1 VSVAER
7 GGRRPSVPLRVTAVP
22 DPHPLDW
29 LDAHAAVRRAAGL
42 RRGLRPRAAGEPLL
56 DLAGNDY
63 LGLTTDPR
71 VVEGAVAATRAWGAG
86 STGSRLVT
94 GTTTLH
100 SELEAELA
108 AFLGAPAALV
118 FSSGYLANLGVVTA
132 LSGPGALVVSDAA
145 NHASLVDACRLARA
159 RIAVTPRDDPAAVDA
174 LLAARTEERALVVT
188 DSVNSVDGA
197 FAPLRE
203 LHAVCRA
210 RGALLVVDEA
220 HGLGVVG
227 PGGRGLLAALD
238 LAGADDIV
246 ATVTLSKAL
255 GSQGGAV
262 VGSAAVIAHLVD
274 TARSFIFD
282 TGLAPACVGA
292 ALAALRVL
300 RAEPERPAA
309 ILRAAAV
316 LAAAAGVP
324 APPSAVVSVV
334 LGEPEIAV
342 AAAVAC
348 VERGVR
354 VGCFRPPSV
363 PKGTSR
369 LRLTARATLTDAE
382 LAHASAVLGAV
393 LVEVDD
399 R

>member
-1 VSVAER
+1 M
-7 GGRRPSVPLRVTAVP
+7 P
-22 DPHPLDW
+22 DAHPHPLAW
-29 LDAHAAVRRAAGL
+29 LDAHADRRRAAGL
-42 RRGLRPRAAGEPLL
+42 RRELRPRTGDDGLL

-63 LGLTTDPR
+63 LGLSTDPR
-71 VVEGAVAATRAWGAG
+71 VLEGAIAATRTWGAG

-94 GTTTLH
+94 GTTALH
-100 SELEAELA
+100 AELEAELA
-108 AFLGAPAALV
+108 AFLAAPAALV
-118 FSSGYLANLGVVTA
+118 FSSGYLANLGVITA

-145 NHASLVDACRLARA
+145 NHASLVDACRLASA

-210 RGALLVVDEA
+210 HGALLVVDEA

-227 PGGRGLLAALD
+227 RGGRGLLAEHG

-246 ATVTLSKAL
+246 VTVTLSKAL

-282 TGLAPACVGA
+282 TGLAPSCVGG

-309 ILRAAAV
+309 ILRAAAI

-334 LGEPEIAV
+334 LGEPDIAV
-342 AAAVAC
+342 AAAAAC
-348 VERGVR
+348 AERGVR

-382 LAHASAVLGAV
+382 LARAGAV
-393 LVEVDD
+393 LAEVLSRVEQ

>member
-1 VSVAER
+1 
-7 GGRRPSVPLRVTAVP
+7 VP
-22 DPHPLDW
+22 DPHPLAW
-29 LDAHAAVRRAAGL
+29 LDAHAATRRDAGL
-42 RRGLRPRAAGEPLL
+42 RRVLRPRAADEPLL

-63 LGLTTDPR
+63 LGLSSDPR
-71 VVEGAVAATRAWGAG
+71 IVEGAVAATRAWGAG

-94 GTTTLH
+94 GTTALH
-100 SELEAELA
+100 GVLEAELA
-108 AFLGAPAALV
+108 AFVGAQAALV

-132 LSGPGALVVSDAA
+132 LSGPGTLVVSDAA

-227 PGGRGLLAALD
+227 PGGRGLLAETGI
-238 LAGADDIV
+238 AGADDIV

-262 VGSAAVIAHLVD
+262 VGPAAVIAHLVD

-300 RAEPERPAA
+300 EAEPERPAA
-309 ILRAAAV
+309 ILRAAGA
-316 LAAAAGVP
+316 LAAATGVP

-334 LGEPEIAV
+334 LGEPDIAV
-342 AAAVAC
+342 AAAAAC
-348 VERGVR
+348 AERGVR

-382 LAHASAVLGAV
+382 LAHAGSVLAEV
-393 LVEVDD
+393 LSGVDD

>member
-1 VSVAER
+1 VSD
-7 GGRRPSVPLRVTAVP
+7 G
-22 DPHPLDW
+22 
-29 LDAHAAVRRAAGL
+29 
-42 RRGLRPRAAGEPLL
+42 LL

-63 LGLTTDPR
+63 LGLAGDPR
-71 VVEGAVAATRAWGAG
+71 VVEGAVAAARAWGAG

-94 GTTTLH
+94 GTTELH
-100 SELEAELA
+100 GELEAELA
-108 AFLGAPAALV
+108 AFVGGQAALV

-132 LSGPGALVVSDAA
+132 LSGPGTLVVSDAA
-145 NHASLVDACRLARA
+145 NHASLVDACRLSRA
-159 RIAVTPRDDPAAVDA
+159 RIAVAPRDDPATIDA
-174 LLAARTEERALVVT
+174 LLANRAEERALVVT

-197 FAPLRE
+197 LAPLRA
-203 LHAVCRA
+203 LHAVCQA

-227 PGGRGLLAALD
+227 PGGRGLLAD
-238 LAGADDIV
+238 VGLAGADDIV

-262 VGSAAVIAHLVD
+262 VGPAAVIAHLVD

-282 TGLAPACVGA
+282 TGLAPACAGA
-292 ALAALRVL
+292 ALTALRVL
-300 RAEPERPAA
+300 RAEPNRPAA
-309 ILRAAAV
+309 V
-316 LAAAAGVP
+316 LHAAAALATAAGVLP
-324 APPSAVVSVV
+324 PPSAVVSVV

-342 AAAVAC
+342 DAAAAC
-348 VERGVR
+348 AALGVR

-382 LAHASAVLGAV
+382 LDHAAAVLTQV
-393 LVEVDD
+393 LSEHAE
-399 R
+399 RS

>member
-1 VSVAER
+1 MAPRVA
-7 GGRRPSVPLRVTAVP
+7 AVADP
-22 DPHPLDW
+22 DPHPLAW
-29 LDAHAAVRRAAGL
+29 LDAHAERRREAGL
-42 RRGLRPRAAGEPLL
+42 RRALRPRAAGEPLL

-63 LGLTTDPR
+63 LGLSTDPR
-71 VVEGAVAATRAWGAG
+71 VVEGAVAATRTWGAG

-94 GTTTLH
+94 GTTALH
-100 SELEAELA
+100 GELEAELA
-108 AFLGAPAALV
+108 TFVGTPAALV

-174 LLAARTEERALVVT
+174 LLSARTEERALVVT

-227 PGGRGLLAALD
+227 PGGRGLLAEHG

-262 VGSAAVIAHLVD
+262 LGSAAVIAHLVD
-274 TARSFIFD
+274 AARSFIFD

-300 RAEPERPAA
+300 RAEPERPTA
-309 ILRAAAV
+309 ILRSAAT

-334 LGEPEIAV
+334 LGEPDIAVAV
-342 AAAVAC
+342 AAACA
-348 VERGVR
+348 ERGLR

-369 LRLTARATLTDAE
+369 LRLTAPATLTDAE
-382 LAHASAVLGAV
+382 LAHAGAV
-393 LVEVDD
+393 LAEVLAGVEQ

>member
-1 VSVAER
+1 M
-7 GGRRPSVPLRVTAVP
+7 P
-22 DPHPLDW
+22 DPHPLAW
-29 LDAHAAVRRAAGL
+29 LDAHAATRRDAGL
-42 RRGLRPRAAGEPLL
+42 RRVLRPRAADEPLL

-63 LGLTTDPR
+63 LGLSTDPR
-71 VVEGAVAATRAWGAG
+71 IVEGAVAATRAWGAG

-94 GTTTLH
+94 GTTALH
-100 SELEAELA
+100 GELEAELA
-108 AFLGAPAALV
+108 AFVGAQAALV

-132 LSGPGALVVSDAA
+132 LSGPGTLVVSDAA

-159 RIAVTPRDDPAAVDA
+159 RVAVTPRDDPAAVDA

-227 PGGRGLLAALD
+227 PGGRGLLAEHG
-238 LAGADDIV
+238 LAGADDVV

-262 VGSAAVIAHLVD
+262 VGPAAVIAHLVD

-300 RAEPERPAA
+300 KAEPDRPAA
-309 ILRAAAV
+309 ILRAAAA
-316 LAAAAGVP
+316 LAVASGVP

-334 LGEPEIAV
+334 LGEPDIAV
-342 AAAVAC
+342 AAAAAC
-348 VERGVR
+348 AERGVR

-382 LAHASAVLGAV
+382 LAHAGSVLAEV
-393 LVEVDD
+393 LSGVDD

>member
-1 VSVAER
+1 
-7 GGRRPSVPLRVTAVP
+7 VP
-22 DPHPLDW
+22 DPHPLAW
-29 LDAHAAVRRAAGL
+29 LDAHAATRRDAGL
-42 RRGLRPRAAGEPLL
+42 RRVLRPRAADEPLL

-63 LGLTTDPR
+63 LGLSTDPR
-71 VVEGAVAATRAWGAG
+71 IVEGAVAATRAWGAG

-94 GTTTLH
+94 GTTALH
-100 SELEAELA
+100 GELEAELA
-108 AFLGAPAALV
+108 AFVGAQAALV

-132 LSGPGALVVSDAA
+132 LSGPGTLVVSDAA

-210 RGALLVVDEA
+210 RGALLIVDEA

-227 PGGRGLLAALD
+227 PGGRGLLAEHG
-238 LAGADDIV
+238 LAGADDVV

-262 VGSAAVIAHLVD
+262 VGPAAVIAHLVD

-300 RAEPERPAA
+300 KAETDRPAA
-309 ILRAAAV
+309 ILRAAAA
-316 LAAAAGVP
+316 LATATGVP

-334 LGEPEIAV
+334 LGEPDIAV
-342 AAAVAC
+342 AAAAAC
-348 VERGVR
+348 AERGVR

-369 LRLTARATLTDAE
+369 LRLTARATLTDVE
-382 LAHASAVLGAV
+382 LARAGAV
-393 LVEVDD
+393 LVEVLSTVEQ

>member
-1 VSVAER
+1 
-7 GGRRPSVPLRVTAVP
+7 VP
-22 DPHPLDW
+22 DPHPLAW
-29 LDAHAAVRRAAGL
+29 LDAHAATRRDAGL
-42 RRGLRPRAAGEPLL
+42 RRVLRPRAADEPLL

-63 LGLTTDPR
+63 LGLATDPR
-71 VVEGAVAATRAWGAG
+71 IVEGAVAATRVWGAG

-94 GTTTLH
+94 GTTALH
-100 SELEAELA
+100 GELEAELA
-108 AFLGAPAALV
+108 AFVGARAALV

-132 LSGPGALVVSDAA
+132 LSGPGTLVVSDAA

-188 DSVNSVDGA
+188 DSVNSVDGG

-210 RGALLVVDEA
+210 HGALLVVDEA

-227 PGGRGLLAALD
+227 PGGRGLLAEHG
-238 LAGADDIV
+238 LAGADDVV

-262 VGSAAVIAHLVD
+262 VGPAAVIAHLVD

-300 RAEPERPAA
+300 GAEPDRPAA
-309 ILRAAAV
+309 ILRAAAA

-334 LGEPEIAV
+334 LGEPDIAV
-342 AAAVAC
+342 AAAAAC
-348 VERGVR
+348 AERGVR

-382 LAHASAVLGAV
+382 LARAGSALAEVLSG
-393 LVEVDD
+393 VDD

>member
-1 VSVAER
+1 
-7 GGRRPSVPLRVTAVP
+7 VTAVP

-29 LDAHAAVRRAAGL
+29 LDAHAAARRAAGL

-63 LGLTTDPR
+63 LGLSTDPR
-71 VVEGAVAATRAWGAG
+71 VVEGAVAAARAWGAG

-94 GTTTLH
+94 GTTALH

-108 AFLGAPAALV
+108 AFLGARAALV

-238 LAGADDIV
+238 LAGADDVV

-262 VGSAAVIAHLVD
+262 VGSAAVMAHLVD

-300 RAEPERPAA
+300 RAEPDRPAA

-342 AAAVAC
+342 AAAAAC
-348 VERGVR
+348 AERGVR

-382 LAHASAVLGAV
+382 LAHAGAVLAAV

>member
-1 VSVAER
+1 
-7 GGRRPSVPLRVTAVP
+7 VP
-22 DPHPLDW
+22 DPHPLAW
-29 LDAHAAVRRAAGL
+29 LDAHAATRRDAGL
-42 RRGLRPRAAGEPLL
+42 RRVLRPRAADEPLL

-63 LGLTTDPR
+63 LGLSTDPR
-71 VVEGAVAATRAWGAG
+71 IVEGAVAATRAWGAG

-94 GTTTLH
+94 GTTALH
-100 SELEAELA
+100 GELEAELA
-108 AFLGAPAALV
+108 AFVGAQAALV

-227 PGGRGLLAALD
+227 PGGRGLLAETGI
-238 LAGADDIV
+238 AGADDIV

-262 VGSAAVIAHLVD
+262 VGPAAVIAHLVD

-300 RAEPERPAA
+300 EAEPERPAA
-309 ILRAAAV
+309 ILRAAGA
-316 LAAAAGVP
+316 LAAATGVP

-334 LGEPEIAV
+334 LGEPDIAV
-342 AAAVAC
+342 AAAAAC
-348 VERGVR
+348 AERGVR

-382 LAHASAVLGAV
+382 LAHAGSVLAEV
-393 LVEVDD
+393 LSGVDD

>member
-1 VSVAER
+1 M
-7 GGRRPSVPLRVTAVP
+7 P
-22 DPHPLDW
+22 DPHPLAW
-29 LDAHAAVRRAAGL
+29 LDAHAATRREAGL
-42 RRGLRPRAAGEPLL
+42 RRVLRPRAADEPLL

-63 LGLTTDPR
+63 LGLSTDPR
-71 VVEGAVAATRAWGAG
+71 IVEGAVAATRAWGAG

-94 GTTTLH
+94 GTTALH
-100 SELEAELA
+100 GELEAELA
-108 AFLGAPAALV
+108 AFVGAQAALV

-132 LSGPGALVVSDAA
+132 LSGPGTLVVSDAA

-159 RIAVTPRDDPAAVDA
+159 RVAVTPRDDPAAVDA

-227 PGGRGLLAALD
+227 PGGRGLLAEHG
-238 LAGADDIV
+238 LAGADDVV

-262 VGSAAVIAHLVD
+262 VGPAAVIAHLVD

-292 ALAALRVL
+292 ALAAQRVL
-300 RAEPERPAA
+300 KAEPDRPAA
-309 ILRAAAV
+309 ILRAAAA
-316 LAAAAGVP
+316 LAVASGVP

-334 LGEPEIAV
+334 LGEPDIAV
-342 AAAVAC
+342 AAAAAC
-348 VERGVR
+348 AERGVR

-382 LAHASAVLGAV
+382 LAHAGSVLAEV
-393 LVEVDD
+393 LSGVDD

>member
-1 VSVAER
+1 M
-7 GGRRPSVPLRVTAVP
+7 P
-22 DPHPLDW
+22 DLHPHPLAW
-29 LDAHAAVRRAAGL
+29 LDAHADGRRASGL
-42 RRGLRPRAAGEPLL
+42 RRELRPRPVSDGLL

-63 LGLTTDPR
+63 LGLADDPR
-71 VVEGAVAATRAWGAG
+71 VVEGAVAAARAWGAG

-94 GTTTLH
+94 GTTELH
-100 SELEAELA
+100 AELEAELA
-108 AFLGAPAALV
+108 AFVGAPAALV

-132 LSGPGALVVSDAA
+132 LSGPGTLVVSDAA
-145 NHASLVDACRLARA
+145 NHASLVDACRLSHA
-159 RIAVTPRDDPAAVDA
+159 RIAVAPRDDPATVDA
-174 LLAARTEERALVVT
+174 LLANRTEERALVVT

-197 FAPLRE
+197 LAPLRA
-203 LHAVCRA
+203 LHTVCRA

-227 PGGRGLLAALD
+227 VGGRGVLAD
-238 LAGADDIV
+238 VGLAGSDDVV

-262 VGSAAVIAHLVD
+262 VGPAAVIAHLVD

-300 RAEPERPAA
+300 RAEPDRPAA
-309 ILRAAAV
+309 ALRAAAA
-316 LAAAAGVP
+316 LATAAGLP

-334 LGEPEIAV
+334 LGEPEIALD
-342 AAAVAC
+342 AAAAC
-348 VERGVR
+348 AALGVR

-382 LAHASAVLGAV
+382 LDHAAAILTRVLSEQAG
-393 LVEVDD
+393 
-399 R
+399 RT